1 MSILKNYS
9 LVTIALHTG
18 NFKDAIAY
26 ESKGISAFFP
36 HVFMYYIM
44 HKIPWY
50 IYSFSKVHT
59 YDFSYL
65 LETKIE
71 KSIKFN
77 IF

>member
-1 MSILKNYS
+1 MSILENYS
-9 LVTIALHTG
+9 LVTIALHKG

-44 HKIPWY
+44 HKIVWY
-50 IYSFSKVHT
+50 VYTFSKVRT
-59 YDFSYL
+59 YDFLYL

-71 KSIKFN
+71 NSTK